1 MSASEPTGRLATWNG
16 RQPDIRLW
24 SDGEVIDALAQL
36 GITTDQTAFE
46 TQAKATTSQAD
57 MENAWLETSGVTDD
71 QHSVFV
77 WMSVRDLWERWSSSV
92 WPKDRLAR
100 MFAYLVD
107 PDFAAEWVDQFHA
120 PTAMAVLDALEQRL
134 VTEGGGKEALDEL
147 VETLGMPAVAWP
159 GKVLDSMAEW
169 SEVGNITL
177 VERAAELMSKVLGT
191 GDKHSYMAAAFISA
205 RMYDR
210 AKNSAL
216 QVDNEAE
223 LAAGFDEMVAYLCL
237 AADDP
242 LSARTWLET
251 ADKNSGI
258 QAGEMTFAAETVRK
272 FLGEAQDNE
281 VPDMMKKAALQAA
294 SQACFYAFMAF
305 AATVEPD

>member
-24 SDGEVIDALAQL
+24 SDGEIIDALAQL
-36 GITTDQTAFE
+36 GVTTDRDAF
-46 TQAKATTSQAD
+46 QAQAEAAPSQAS
-57 MENAWLETSGVTDD
+57 MEDHWLETSGVTDE

-77 WMSVRDLWERWSSSV
+77 WMAVRDLWERWSIPV

-107 PDFAAEWVDQFHA
+107 PDFAAEWVDQYHA
-120 PTAMAVLDALEQRL
+120 PTAMAVLDALEHRL
-134 VTEGGGKEALDEL
+134 VTEEGGKEALDEL
-147 VETLGMPAVAWP
+147 VEMLGMPAVAWP

-177 VERAAELMSKVLGT
+177 AERTAELMSKLLGT
-191 GDKHSYMAAAFISA
+191 GDKHSYMAASFISA

-216 QVDNEAE
+216 QVASDAE
-223 LAAGFDEMVAYLCL
+223 LAAGFGEMVAYLCL
-237 AADDP
+237 AAGDP
-242 LSARTWLET
+242 LSARTWLAA
-251 ADKNSGI
+251 ADKSSGI
-258 QAGEMTFAAETVRK
+258 QTGEMTFAAETVRK
-272 FLGEAQDNE
+272 FLAETQDSE

-305 AATVEPD
+305 AAAAEPG

>member
-1 MSASEPTGRLATWNG
+1 MSASEPTGRLATWDG

-24 SDGEVIDALAQL
+24 SDGEIIDALAQL
-36 GITTDQTAFE
+36 GITTDQAAFE
-46 TQAKATTSQAD
+46 TQAQAATSQAA
-57 MENAWLETSGVTDD
+57 MEDAWLETSGVTDD

-77 WMSVRDLWERWSSSV
+77 WMSVRDLWERWSIPV
-92 WPKDRLAR
+92 WPNDRLAR

-120 PTAMAVLDALEQRL
+120 PTAMTVLDALEQRL
-134 VTEGGGKEALDEL
+134 VTDGGGKEALDEL
-147 VETLGMPAVAWP
+147 VEMLGMPAVAWP

-177 VERAAELMSKVLGT
+177 VERTAELMSKILGS

-216 QVDNEAE
+216 QVASEAE

-237 AADDP
+237 AAGDS

-251 ADKNSGI
+251 ADKKSGI
-258 QAGEMTFAAETVRK
+258 QAGEMTLAAEAVRK
-272 FLGEAQDNE
+272 FLAQAQDNE

-305 AATVEPD
+305 AAVAEPG